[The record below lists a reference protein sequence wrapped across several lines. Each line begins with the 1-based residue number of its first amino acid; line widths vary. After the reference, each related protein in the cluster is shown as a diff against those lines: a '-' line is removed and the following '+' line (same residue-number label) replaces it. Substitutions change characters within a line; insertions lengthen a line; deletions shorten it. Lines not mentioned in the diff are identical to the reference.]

1 MARPRSTELDSRII
15 QAASEE
21 FHASGYGAMSL
32 SSIATR
38 AGVRPGA
45 VYTRFRDKPEVLA
58 AVLVYISTLR
68 QERMKDLPGRGP
80 YEDLVYAVNE
90 LQQSVSWE
98 HAFTIPALAI
108 MGTDEAMEVRE
119 LIRDDMTRNRHKGLL
134 EPAIE
139 NAIAH
144 GVLGDHV
151 SVSYASAMIMGSYF
165 TFKLGVDA
173 EHWPPDMPE
182 RILRT
187 LGAKPEKAG
196 RAHQA

>member
-1 MARPRSTELDSRII
+1 MARPRSSELNDKII
-15 QAASEE
+15 TAASEE
-21 FHASGYGAMSL
+21 FHSVGYGAMSL

-58 AVLVYISTLR
+58 AVLEYISSLR
-68 QERMKDLPGRGP
+68 QERMRDLPGSDP
-80 YEDLVYAVNE
+80 YKDLVYAVSE
-90 LQQSVSWE
+90 VQQSVSWE

-108 MGTDEAMEVRE
+108 MGTNEANEVRE
-119 LIRDDMTRNRHKGLL
+119 LIRDDMTRNRHMGLL
-134 EPAIE
+134 RPAIE

-173 EHWPPDMPE
+173 KHWPADMPE
-182 RILRT
+182 KILKT
-187 LGAKPEKAG
+187 LGAKPQKVNG
-196 RAHQA
+196 YQ

>member
-1 MARPRSTELDSRII
+1 MARPRSTELDSRIV

-21 FHASGYGAMSL
+21 FHSSGYGAMSL

-58 AVLVYISTLR
+58 AVLDYISTLR

-90 LQQSVSWE
+90 VQQAVSWE

-108 MGTDEAMEVRE
+108 MGTDEAREVRE
-119 LIRDDMTRNRHKGLL
+119 LIREDMTRNRHIGLL
-134 EPAIE
+134 RPAIE

-173 EHWPPDMPE
+173 EHWPSDMPE
-182 RILRT
+182 RILGT

-196 RAHQA
+196 RTHQA